1 MVFFFERART
11 RTSERR
17 KNSPSLSL
25 FSLFL
30 SFPSFLFP
38 SLNFQ
43 QDKGYTFGNVVVTD
57 SADEAAEV
65 RKETWE
71 SKKDAEKAAAEKEA
85 AEARE
90 KAKKLAA
97 EAEAKAKK
105 DAAKAK
111 KDADDEATTLAERIA
126 SLFDE
131 GAPLEAFA
139 DAAEPLLDALDER
152 EWLAWAIV
160 AVPAA
165 VLLAPLALLAR
176 RGAKAGEKKGA
187 AKKGAAKTTVAAAKK
202 KDVST
207 ADDKVAA
214 EADATAA
221 AGNDSDEKAGATRR
235 RARRD

>member
-1 MVFFFERART
+1 MME
-11 RTSERR
+11 
-17 KNSPSLSL
+17 KNSPSRSLFFFFLFPLSL
-25 FSLFL
+25 FS
-30 SFPSFLFP
+30 SFPYSTYLP
-38 SLNFQ
+38 TNQ

-57 SADEAAEV
+57 SAEEAAEI

-71 SKKDAEKAAAEKEA
+71 SKKEAEKAAAEKEA

-111 KDADDEATTLAERIA
+111 KEQDEDATTLAERIA

-165 VLLAPLALLAR
+165 ILLAPLALLAR
-176 RGAKAGEKKGA
+176 RGAKSGEKKGA
-187 AKKGAAKTTVAAAKK
+187 AKKGAASKTASAAASKK

-207 ADDKVAA
+207 ADDKVVA
-214 EADATAA
+214 EADATA

>member
-1 MVFFFERART
+1 MEVFFSFFVISRVERKENT
-11 RTSERR
+11 H
-17 KNSPSLSL
+17 P
-25 FSLFL
+25 LFL
-30 SFPSFLFP
+30 SLPLSSPHLLPLPFS
-38 SLNFQ
+38 NQ

-57 SADEAAEV
+57 SAEEAAAI

-90 KAKKLAA
+90 KAKKMAA

-105 DAAKAK
+105 DAKAK
-111 KDADDEATTLAERIA
+111 EQEDATTLAERIA

-152 EWLAWAIV
+152 EWLAWALV
-160 AVPAA
+160 AIPAA
-165 VLLAPLALLAR
+165 VLLSPLALLAR
-176 RGAKAGEKKGA
+176 RGGKGAEKKKAGSKK
-187 AKKGAAKTTVAAAKK
+187 VAAAQTAKK
-202 KDVST
+202 KDVSL
-207 ADDKVAA
+207 ADDKVV
-214 EADATAA
+214 ADADAA
-221 AGNDSDEKAGATRR
+221 AAAGGNDSDEKAGATRR

>member
-1 MVFFFERART
+1 MVFFPSERART

-25 FSLFL
+25 FSL
-30 SFPSFLFP
+30 FPSFLFP

-90 KAKKLAA
+90 KAKK
-97 EAEAKAKK
+97 
-105 DAAKAK
+105 
-111 KDADDEATTLAERIA
+111 DADDEATTFAERIA

-235 RARRD
+235 RAHRD